1 MTGELQIPGLVQ
13 GLAAALGAGLL
24 VGLERERRKGES
36 RERNAAGIRTF
47 TVTALLGA
55 LAQTLSRQLGEP
67 MLVLLGGALV
77 VALAVVS
84 YLRSLQRDP
93 GVTTELAL
101 FTTYV
106 IGVLCAV
113 APLQGGGLAVVLA
126 MVLASRSQLHRFSTR
141 VLTEAE
147 LHDGLMLAALAL
159 VALPLIPPGPLPALG
174 GLNPRQITLLVLLL
188 LVMQAAGHVA
198 LRAFGE
204 RAGMVLTGV
213 FGGVVSST
221 ATIAS
226 MGTKARHGELP
237 PQAALTAAVAST
249 VSTWT
254 QAELIL
260 LTQSPQL
267 AFHLLPPALMGTLV
281 AAAGTG
287 LLIRHNGAGQPGMH
301 PVKGARVL
309 QMKEALLV
317 AGALTLI
324 AALVRAASHWLGPE
338 AVVASAS
345 LSAVVDAHASAA
357 ALGGL
362 YSSGDIDIATA
373 KVGVVAVI
381 TANSLSRAAVAASA
395 GGGRFALPVAA
406 NLVVSAAASW
416 VGWWFSRG
424 F

>member
-1 MTGELQIPGLVQ
+1 MSPTLEFPGMVQ

-47 TVTALLGA
+47 SVASLLGA
-55 LAQTLSRQLGEP
+55 LAQSLNVQLQQP
-67 MLVLLGGALV
+67 SLVLLGGLMV
-77 VALAVVS
+77 MLLGVFS

-126 MVLASRSQLHRFSTR
+126 GLLASRTQLHRFSTR

-147 LHDGLMLAALAL
+147 LHDGLMLAAFSL
-159 VALPLIPPGPLPALG
+159 VALPLIPPGPLAALG
-174 GLNPRQITLLVLLL
+174 GLNLRQIALLVLLL
-188 LVMQAAGHVA
+188 LGMQAAGHVA

-221 ATIAS
+221 ATIAT
-226 MGTKARHGELP
+226 MGAKARHGELP
-237 PQAALTAAVAST
+237 ARAALTAAVAST
-249 VSTWT
+249 VATWT

-260 LTQSPQL
+260 LTQSPEL
-267 AFHLLPPALMGTLV
+267 AWHLAAPAALGTLM
-281 AAAGTG
+281 AAAGT
-287 LLIRHNGAGQPGMH
+287 LTLIWHATPDAGPAG
-301 PVKGARVL
+301 PVAGARVL
-309 QMKEALLV
+309 QLREALLV
-317 AGALTLI
+317 AGAL
-324 AALVRAASHWLGPE
+324 AGVSWLVRAASQWLGPE

-345 LSAVVDAHASAA
+345 LSGMVDAHASAA

-362 YSSGDIDIATA
+362 YSSGDLDLATA

-381 TANSLSRAAVAASA
+381 TANSVSRAVVAASA
-395 GGGRFALPVAA
+395 GGRQFALPVAA
-406 NLVVSAAASW
+406 TLLSSAAASW
-416 VGWWFSRG
+416 LGWWLTRAL
-424 F
+424 

>member
-1 MTGELQIPGLVQ
+1 MSPTLEFPGMVQ

-47 TVTALLGA
+47 SVASLLGA
-55 LAQTLSRQLGEP
+55 LAQSLNVQLQQP
-67 MLVLLGGALV
+67 SLVLLGGLMV
-77 VALAVVS
+77 MLLGVFS

-126 MVLASRSQLHRFSTR
+126 GLLASRTQLHRFSTR

-147 LHDGLMLAALAL
+147 LHDGLMLAAFSL
-159 VALPLIPPGPLPALG
+159 VALPLIPPGPLAALG
-174 GLNPRQITLLVLLL
+174 GLNLRQIALLVLLL
-188 LVMQAAGHVA
+188 LGMQAAGHVA

-221 ATIAS
+221 ATIAT
-226 MGTKARHGELP
+226 MGAKARHGELP
-237 PQAALTAAVAST
+237 ARAALTAAVAST
-249 VSTWT
+249 VATWT

-260 LTQSPQL
+260 LTQSPEL
-267 AFHLLPPALMGTLV
+267 AWHLAAPAALGTLM
-281 AAAGTG
+281 AAAGT
-287 LLIRHNGAGQPGMH
+287 LTLIWHATPDAGPAG
-301 PVKGARVL
+301 PVAGVRVL
-309 QMKEALLV
+309 QLREALLV
-317 AGALTLI
+317 AGAL
-324 AALVRAASHWLGPE
+324 AGVSWLVRAASQWLGPE

-345 LSAVVDAHASAA
+345 LSGMVDAHASAA

-362 YSSGDIDIATA
+362 YSSGDLDLATA

-381 TANSLSRAAVAASA
+381 TANSVSRAVVAASA
-395 GGGRFALPVAA
+395 GGRQFALPVAA
-406 NLVVSAAASW
+406 TLLSSAAASW
-416 VGWWFSRG
+416 LGWWLTRAL
-424 F
+424 

>member
-1 MTGELQIPGLVQ
+1 MSPTLEFPGMVQ

-47 TVTALLGA
+47 SVASLLGA
-55 LAQTLSRQLGEP
+55 LAQSLNVQLQQP
-67 MLVLLGGALV
+67 SLVLLGGLMV
-77 VALAVVS
+77 MLLGVFS

-126 MVLASRSQLHRFSTR
+126 GLLASRTQLHRFSTR

-147 LHDGLMLAALAL
+147 LHDGLMLAAFSL
-159 VALPLIPPGPLPALG
+159 VALPLIPPGPLAALG
-174 GLNPRQITLLVLLL
+174 GLNLRQIALLVLLL
-188 LVMQAAGHVA
+188 LTMQAAGHIA

-237 PQAALTAAVAST
+237 PKAALTAAVAST
-249 VSTWT
+249 VATWT

-260 LTQSPQL
+260 LTQSPEL
-267 AFHLLPPALMGTLV
+267 AWHLAAPAALGTLM
-281 AAAGTG
+281 AAAGT
-287 LLIRHNGAGQPGMH
+287 LTLIWHATPDAGPAG
-301 PVKGARVL
+301 PVAGVRVL
-309 QMKEALLV
+309 QLREALLV
-317 AGALTLI
+317 AGAL
-324 AALVRAASHWLGPE
+324 AGVSWLVRAASQWLGPE

-345 LSAVVDAHASAA
+345 LSGMVDAHASAA

-362 YSSGDIDIATA
+362 YSSGDLDLATA

-381 TANSLSRAAVAASA
+381 TANSVSRAVVAASA
-395 GGGRFALPVAA
+395 GGRQFALPVAA
-406 NLVVSAAASW
+406 TLLSSAAASW
-416 VGWWFSRG
+416 LGWWLTRAL
-424 F
+424 

>member
-1 MTGELQIPGLVQ
+1 MSPTLEFPGMVQ

-47 TVTALLGA
+47 SVASLLGA
-55 LAQTLSRQLGEP
+55 LAQSLNVQLQQP
-67 MLVLLGGALV
+67 ALVLLGGLMV
-77 VALAVVS
+77 LLLGVFS

-126 MVLASRSQLHRFSTR
+126 GLLASRTQLHRFSTR

-147 LHDGLMLAALAL
+147 LHDGLMLAAFSL

-174 GLNPRQITLLVLLL
+174 GLNLRQIALLVLLL
-188 LVMQAAGHVA
+188 LGMQAAGHVA

-226 MGTKARHGELP
+226 MGAKARHGELP
-237 PQAALTAAVAST
+237 ERAALTAAVAST
-249 VSTWT
+249 VATWT

-260 LTQSPQL
+260 LTQSPEL
-267 AFHLLPPALMGTLV
+267 AWHLAAPALLGTLM
-281 AAAGTG
+281 AAAGT
-287 LLIRHNGAGQPGMH
+287 LTLIRHNTPDAGPSG
-301 PVKGARVL
+301 PVAGARVL
-309 QMKEALLV
+309 QLREALLV
-317 AGALTLI
+317 AGAL
-324 AALVRAASHWLGPE
+324 AGVSWLVRAASQWLGPG

-345 LSAVVDAHASAA
+345 LSGMVDAHASSA

-362 YSSGDIDIATA
+362 YSSGDIDLATA

-381 TANSLSRAAVAASA
+381 TANSVSRAVVAASA
-395 GGGRFALPVAA
+395 GGRRFALPVAA
-406 NLVVSAAASW
+406 TLLSAAAASW
-416 VGWWFSRG
+416 LGWWLTRSF
-424 F
+424 

>member
-1 MTGELQIPGLVQ
+1 MSPTLEFPGMVQ

-47 TVTALLGA
+47 SVASLLGA
-55 LAQTLSRQLGEP
+55 LAQSLNVQLQQP
-67 MLVLLGGALV
+67 SLVLLGGLMV
-77 VALAVVS
+77 MLLGVFS

-126 MVLASRSQLHRFSTR
+126 GLLASRTQLHRFSTR

-147 LHDGLMLAALAL
+147 LHDGLMLAAFSL
-159 VALPLIPPGPLPALG
+159 VALPLIPPGPLAALG
-174 GLNPRQITLLVLLL
+174 GLNLRQIALLVLLL
-188 LVMQAAGHVA
+188 LTMQAAGHIA

-237 PQAALTAAVAST
+237 PKAALTAAVAST
-249 VSTWT
+249 VATWT

-260 LTQSPQL
+260 LTQSPEL
-267 AFHLLPPALMGTLV
+267 AWHLAAPAALGTLM
-281 AAAGTG
+281 AAAGT
-287 LLIRHNGAGQPGMH
+287 LTLIWHATPDAGPAG
-301 PVKGARVL
+301 PVAGVRVL
-309 QMKEALLV
+309 QLREALLV
-317 AGALTLI
+317 AGAL
-324 AALVRAASHWLGPE
+324 AGVSWLVRAASQWLGPG

-345 LSAVVDAHASAA
+345 LSGMVDAHASAA

-362 YSSGDIDIATA
+362 YSSGDLDLATA

-381 TANSLSRAAVAASA
+381 TANSVSRAVVAASA
-395 GGGRFALPVAA
+395 GGRQFALPVAA
-406 NLVVSAAASW
+406 TLLSSAAASW
-416 VGWWFSRG
+416 LGWWLTRAL
-424 F
+424 

>member
-1 MTGELQIPGLVQ
+1 
-13 GLAAALGAGLL
+13 
-24 VGLERERRKGES
+24 
-36 RERNAAGIRTF
+36 
-47 TVTALLGA
+47 
-55 LAQTLSRQLGEP
+55 

-237 PQAALTAAVAST
+237 AQAALTAADFSPAWKAS
-249 VSTWT
+249 SK
-254 QAELIL
+254 
-260 LTQSPQL
+260 L
-267 AFHLLPPALMGTLV
+267 AP
-281 AAAGTG
+281 
-287 LLIRHNGAGQPGMH
+287 
-301 PVKGARVL
+301 
-309 QMKEALLV
+309 
-317 AGALTLI
+317 
-324 AALVRAASHWLGPE
+324 
-338 AVVASAS
+338 
-345 LSAVVDAHASAA
+345 
-357 ALGGL
+357 
-362 YSSGDIDIATA
+362 
-373 KVGVVAVI
+373 
-381 TANSLSRAAVAASA
+381 
-395 GGGRFALPVAA
+395 AA
-406 NLVVSAAASW
+406 NWPIMVLLMPTMA
-416 VGWWFSRG
+416 FSGVRSS
-424 F
+424 

>member
-1 MTGELQIPGLVQ
+1 MADTLQIPGLVQ

-55 LAQTLSRQLGEP
+55 LAQTLSTQLGEP

-221 ATIAS
+221 ATIA
-226 MGTKARHGELP
+226 
-237 PQAALTAAVAST
+237 
-249 VSTWT
+249 
-254 QAELIL
+254 
-260 LTQSPQL
+260 
-267 AFHLLPPALMGTLV
+267 
-281 AAAGTG
+281 
-287 LLIRHNGAGQPGMH
+287 
-301 PVKGARVL
+301 
-309 QMKEALLV
+309 
-317 AGALTLI
+317 
-324 AALVRAASHWLGPE
+324 
-338 AVVASAS
+338 
-345 LSAVVDAHASAA
+345 
-357 ALGGL
+357 
-362 YSSGDIDIATA
+362 
-373 KVGVVAVI
+373 
-381 TANSLSRAAVAASA
+381 
-395 GGGRFALPVAA
+395 
-406 NLVVSAAASW
+406 
-416 VGWWFSRG
+416 
-424 F
+424 